1 MIATDKLKQ
10 EVLKRVKKYDEY
22 DYHQTIMNI
31 MYEHW
36 QRDDVKMNY
45 REILEWFELEYGV
58 LARFAVQIGKYNQ
71 QVCNGG
77 HFQYYHNGFMGDT
90 NSEEIDI
97 SLHQELVVMLNKSE
111 LKDDTSLK
119 VFKILQE
126 LYIEIDNDCYVEEA
140 VEDEDGNI
148 VYEDVENDNYMS
160 VINTDMLSNFDKEYY
175 KANDEFM
182 EILEKYFKDKITM
195 INPVWDYQDDYYFA
209 NIDDKEINIRIFE
222 DDSIGIWIYD
232 STLDEEIID
241 DDLQNMEKIQDVLK
255 DIFKE
260 NITVPSIEQL
270 KKIRTKEER

>member
-36 QRDDVKMNY
+36 QKEDVKMNY

-160 VINTDMLSNFDKEYY
+160 IVNTDMLSNFDKEYY

>member
-36 QRDDVKMNY
+36 QKEDVKMNY

-160 VINTDMLSNFDKEYY
+160 IVNTDMLRNLDSAYY
-175 KANDEFM
+175 KVNEEFM
-182 EILEKYFKDKITM
+182 EILEKYFKDKITI
-195 INPVWDYQDDYYFA
+195 INPIWDYKDDYYFA